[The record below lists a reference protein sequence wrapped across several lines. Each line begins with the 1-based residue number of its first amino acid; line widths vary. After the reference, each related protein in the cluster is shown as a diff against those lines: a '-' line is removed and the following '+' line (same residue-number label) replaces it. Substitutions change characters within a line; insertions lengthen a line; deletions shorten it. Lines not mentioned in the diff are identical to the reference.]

1 MLTLTKTT
9 GTNGCSVVNDIL
21 WEKHATTTTN
31 AAGSLE
37 TMLWFGRCLWNKRKW
52 LKVVCGLACQL
63 QIYIYFFKRW
73 RFKNSDKYCVSEGSV
88 TRSKY

>member
-37 TMLWFGRCLWNKRKW
+37 TMLWLGRCLWNRRKW
-52 LKVVCGLACQL
+52 LKIVGGIERQV
-63 QIYIYFFKRW
+63 QIYIFLRYG
-73 RFKNSDKYCVSEGSV
+73 VSKIV
-88 TRSKY
+88 TSTVSAKV